1 MKEKILKLEFF
12 ALFSL
17 ALVSLL
23 ALMTHSIFTNNFLQI
38 TSDESRVGWIS
49 YFIGSFIGF
58 IHYYL
63 GSWAILALMSFVA
76 LNFLV
81 FKKRAYFS
89 DIFIFPLLVGSI
101 VSVSSLFFP
110 KMVGQGMQDLM
121 TSTLGIAGLI
131 TLSVFFNTI
140 LCFSIFEINT
150 YSIKEIKIKYSR
162 FCSLFLSTS
171 KKYYALMH
179 EKFILLRTKLDTI
192 QKTEKIKKIPDNTKI
207 NDAKITNPLKTA
219 TPIAK
224 SIINKIK
231 ESVIEPI
238 TDTIIEENPIEQNDL
253 EDDINFD
260 PLQSSSNK
268 ATNETNDVFFESSD
282 LINCVTKNNNP
293 KQNINPDN
301 EYFTEIIQALEEKLA
316 EFKLQA
322 KVVNIL
328 KGPVVDTFELELGP
342 GVKVSR
348 VNSITNDLSL
358 ALCGAQIRIVYPMKG
373 KSTLGV
379 EVPRSP
385 REIIFLD
392 EVLRSHEFSGNNK
405 ALPVA
410 MGKDAFGDPIVVDLA
425 KCPHMLVAGSTGAGK
440 SVFINTMLVSLL
452 VKLSPK
458 QLNLILIDPKQLELA
473 VYQKLPHLIMPVITK
488 PQEASLAMLWAVQE
502 MERRYSIL
510 AEFGVRHIDTFNN
523 KIKNA
528 DNKELMAIHKFY
540 EDQKTEG
547 YSLPYIVIIVDEF
560 ADLILTSEGKQIE
573 NCVCRLAAKA
583 RACGIHLVVATQRPS
598 VDVITGLV
606 KSNFPTRVSFRV
618 TSVNDSRTVLDGGG
632 AEMLLGMGDMLYKHG
647 VDMSRLHSAYVGEEE
662 VEELVQKLS
671 DIPSEFNAAAMEFLE
686 NGGNSNDDTGFGS
699 NSFISGELANADN
712 GEDPLFEQAVKIAV
726 ESRKIS
732 ASFLQRRMSVGY
744 NRAAKM
750 IETME
755 ERGIVGPAQG
765 SKPRKVLISSE
776 S

>member
-17 ALVSLL
+17 AMLSLF

-38 TSDESRVGWIS
+38 SSDESRVGWIS
-49 YFIGSFIGF
+49 YFIGSFISF

-63 GSWAILALMSFVA
+63 GSWAILAMMSFVA
-76 LNFLV
+76 LHFLI
-81 FKKRAYFS
+81 FKKRANFS
-89 DIFIFPLLVGSI
+89 DVFIFPLLVGSI
-101 VSVSSLFFP
+101 VCVSSLFFP
-110 KMVGQGMQDLM
+110 KLVGQGTQDIM

-131 TLSVFFNTI
+131 MLSVFFNAI
-140 LCFSIFEINT
+140 LCFSIFELNT
-150 YSIKEIKIKYSR
+150 YSLSELKQKSLQLLNVLKNKTQFFMISSRNKLELIKAKYTAKKIN
-162 FCSLFLSTS
+162 
-171 KKYYALMH
+171 
-179 EKFILLRTKLDTI
+179 EVTKNIAT
-192 QKTEKIKKIPDNTKI
+192 QAPVKTEPVSAPQVPV
-207 NDAKITNPLKTA
+207 AKTI
-219 TPIAK
+219 IA
-224 SIINKIK
+224 KIK
-231 ESVIEPI
+231 EKVIEPI
-238 TDTIIEENPIEQNDL
+238 ADSMVEAESPVHAEIDQS
-253 EDDINFD
+253 INFE
-260 PLQSSSNK
+260 PLQSSAREVS
-268 ATNETNDVFFESSD
+268 DVFFESSD
-282 LINCVTKNNNP
+282 LINCVTKNNTP
-293 KQNINPDN
+293 KQNINPDS

-392 EVLRSHEFSGNNK
+392 EVLRSPEFSGNNK

-488 PQEASLAMLWAVQE
+488 PQEASLALLWAVQE

-686 NGGNSNDDTGFGS
+686 NGGNSSDEAGFGS
-699 NSFISGELANADN
+699 NSFISGELASADN
-712 GEDPLFEQAVKIAV
+712 GEDPLFDQAVKIAI